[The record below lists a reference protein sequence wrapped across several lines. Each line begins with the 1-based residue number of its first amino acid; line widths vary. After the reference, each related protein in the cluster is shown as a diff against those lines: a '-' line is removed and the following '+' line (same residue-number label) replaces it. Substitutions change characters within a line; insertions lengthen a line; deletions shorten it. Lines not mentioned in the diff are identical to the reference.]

1 MNWQRANTQAAAGYL
16 REAISKNPTDV
27 RTKAIYEGLL
37 DILEPTRRAVR
48 LQREMATAAKAAATV
63 HRARA
68 ARERRAA
75 RDRRT
80 VELAS
85 PTGSERRKTQ
95 RRAGRDRRNQSR

>member
-48 LQREMATAAKAAATV
+48 LQREMATAAKTAAIV
-63 HRARA
+63 HRTRA
-68 ARERRAA
+68 GRERRAPS
-75 RDRRT
+75 DRRT
-80 VELAS
+80 LKLES
-85 PTGSERRKTQ
+85 PTGAERRKTQ
-95 RRAGRDRRNQSR
+95 RRAGRDRRR